1 MNKLRLFLFVATATV
16 LTFSSCKK
24 EEKKYKLT
32 VNVTNPD
39 GFKTKQA
46 ENVWVF
52 VKNNNSDR
60 TDSLKTK
67 QAGTVL
73 FENLS
78 GGVYTISA
86 SLSLNKTE
94 AEALT
99 GIEKELQLNAS
110 ENSVSIVADQTVN
123 LELKG
128 ARIGDLVFK
137 EIYYTGSK
145 TPSGKTYFSDQYYE
159 IYNNSTD
166 IIYADGLCL
175 GVANAWMTKPTVNV
189 FLKEYPDQTAVESFW
204 YIPGGGKDHPIEPG
218 KSIIIAQD
226 GINHKTDP
234 LGNPNSPVD
243 LSDADWETYVKR
255 KDNKDI
261 DQPNVP
267 NLELGFANFLGFDWL
282 TSVFGSAYLIFRIDG
297 DIKEYVEANKVPRP
311 GSSSKRRYV
320 LVANDKI
327 IDGVQAYKDD
337 SETSMPKL
345 HAVIDAGFTF
355 DPEGTYTGKCIRRK
369 VKVVYGGRTIYQDTN
384 NSTEDFLK
392 SQECKPRQN

>member
-1 MNKLRLFLFVATATV
+1 MNKLRLFLFAATATV

-24 EEKKYKLT
+24 EEKKYKVT

-175 GVANAWMTKPTVNV
+175 GVANAWMAKPTVNV

-204 YIPGGGKDHPIEPG
+204 YIPGSGKDHPIEPG

-267 NLELGFANFLGFDWL
+267 NLELGFANYLAFDWL
-282 TSVFGSAYLIFRIDG
+282 TSIFGSAYLIFRIDG

-355 DPEGTYTGKCIRRK
+355 DPEGAYTGKCIRRK
-369 VKVVYGGRTIYQDTN
+369 VKAVYGGRTIYQDTN